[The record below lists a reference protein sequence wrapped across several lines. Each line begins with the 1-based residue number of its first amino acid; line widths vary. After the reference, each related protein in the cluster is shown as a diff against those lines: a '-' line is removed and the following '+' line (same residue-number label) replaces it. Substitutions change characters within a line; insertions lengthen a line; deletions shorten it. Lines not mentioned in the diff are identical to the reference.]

1 MQAHAALTREL
12 HFKVPFP
19 HITSTSR
26 RRRRRR
32 SSMRRDSVCDI
43 VEIYELLYRLGLSAD
58 TTAFFHLS
66 FALYLAARTPH
77 WLVAPSQ
84 CPYPQVAA
92 RYRTDS
98 LQVYRSIS
106 ALTRQLWQRKGEALR
121 ALARQ
126 PLSDPPST
134 PQILAVLALSLR
146 EKARPPR

>member
-1 MQAHAALTREL
+1 
-12 HFKVPFP
+12 
-19 HITSTSR
+19 
-26 RRRRRR
+26 
-32 SSMRRDSVCDI
+32 MRRDSVCDI

-66 FALYLAARTPH
+66 FALYLAAQTPH
-77 WLVAPSQ
+77 RLFAPSQ
-84 CPYPQVAA
+84 YLYPQVAA

-134 PQILAVLALSLR
+134 PQILAGLALSLR
-146 EKARPPR
+146 EKVRPPR